1 MNLSERVKK
10 CFPIW
15 QEQVKAGNGIAKYN
29 LAMCYIDSEG
39 VERDDNKAYDLLS
52 EACEILE
59 PQADTDKDKRTVLGY
74 NVFH

>member
-15 QEQVKAGNGIAKYN
+15 QEQAKAGNGIAKYN

-39 VERDDNKAYDLLS
+39 VERYRWAITYFIEDEEK
-52 EACEILE
+52 
-59 PQADTDKDKRTVLGY
+59 
-74 NVFH
+74 